1 MNKEWSSFPAQQV
14 LVENWKK
21 YLEQPT
27 PSANLNEAAKE
38 QYSADDLLTITNTLF
53 KLAGGPYEYNGKKY
67 PDGLNIGQGTRDKI
81 VEEFYTMLQGEGF
94 VVKEA
99 VVSDADASEA
109 LMFGKPLP
117 FVLPP
122 TGSLTRT
129 LIIHLYRVLRP
140 DYIRFMK
147 MLARGGFSIE
157 SLQKTDT
164 VVEKYVKEN
173 EAARTARNAGTQ
185 QAQGEQAPS
194 LDDLL
199 ATTTLE
205 EFGKIYTQMI
215 EADPRDLTSWSDIL
229 GFAQELAKRGNTF
242 EPSAP
247 GVGML
252 TRRMITSFGDSEMRS
267 IKKFIELA
275 KAELAAAGE
284 PAEPAAAEEPG
295 LKNTP
300 ANQVRSALNPIRN
313 FGGLK
318 FDKESILQNIAA
330 KLQPGPHKRQFE
342 AEQLPIINQILD
354 NIEKILKGD
363 FTNLVRENKLDL
375 ETIILEEFKR
385 VLNEKK

>member
-1 MNKEWSSFPAQQV
+1 MMSSDWSSFPVQQV

-27 PSANLNEAAKE
+27 PSANLNEAAEE
-38 QYSADDLLTITNTLF
+38 QYPADDLLVIANTLAN
-53 KLAGGPYEYNGKKY
+53 LAGKAGQ
-67 PDGLNIGQGTRDKI
+67 DIGQQQRAKI

-117 FVLPP
+117 FVLPSD
-122 TGSLTRT
+122 SLSMT
-129 LIIHLYRVLRP
+129 LIVHLYNALRP
-140 DYIRFMK
+140 GYTHFMK
-147 MLARGGFSIE
+147 MLARAGFSIE
-157 SLQKTDT
+157 SLQELDSTI
-164 VVEKYVKEN
+164 
-173 EAARTARNAGTQ
+173 TAQNAGTQ

-215 EADPRDLTSWSDIL
+215 EAGDRDFYSWDDIMTRTAAVMGSTPEVL
-229 GFAQELAKRGNTF
+229 GSTA
-242 EPSAP
+242 
-247 GVGML
+247 
-252 TRRMITSFGDSEMRS
+252 GDSPVEWVSRFDDS
-267 IKKFIELA
+267 EAKSRNKFIELV
-275 KAELAAAGE
+275 KTKFPAAGE
-284 PAEPAAAEEPG
+284 PAEPEAAAEEPG

-300 ANQVRSALNPIRN
+300 EKHIRSAINPIIN

-330 KLQPGPHKRQFE
+330 KLAALPSHHKQRFE